1 MPVDIQSEFASMR
14 AKYKANTAAVKPNFL
29 ITGDM
34 GTGKTKLLG
43 TAPKPIVVHSFDPGG
58 TLSLTKEIEAGYVIP
73 EQFEKDD
80 ARSPVVFR
88 EWTQNFNRKADSG
101 FFNQIGTYAID
112 SATMWS
118 DAMMNEWLKS
128 QGRPGS
134 IPQLQDYLRL
144 MLDITNTLKIFAS
157 LPCYC
162 ILTAHIEVEKDEV
175 TGRMKT
181 FPMIVGKALK
191 VKIPLLFDEVY
202 VAEAK
207 GTSTGTE
214 FSLLTKPDG
223 IYQARSRIGAGRF
236 ETHEKPDIKALLA
249 KAGLDASDKQFV
261 SK

>member
-1 MPVDIQSEFASMR
+1 MPVDVQKEFAAMR
-14 AKYKANTAAVKPNFL
+14 EKYKANTAAIKPNFL

-34 GTGKTKLLG
+34 GTGKTKILG
-43 TAPKPIVVHSFDPGG
+43 TAPRPILVHSFDPGG
-58 TLSLTKEIEAGYVIP
+58 TLSLSKEISEGYVIP
-73 EQFEKDD
+73 EQFERDD
-80 ARSPVVFR
+80 AKSPTMFR
-88 EWTQNFNRKADSG
+88 EWTANFNRKFDTG
-101 FFNQIGTYAID
+101 FFSQIGTYAID

-128 QGRPGS
+128 QGRPAG

-207 GTSTGTE
+207 GTSTRTE